1 MIDLAQIIRPRW
13 LSLVV
18 VFSISSGVLADV
30 GQAFRVCAD
39 PNNLP
44 FSAITQEG
52 FENRIAEIWAREL
65 GLPLEYTWF
74 PQRRGFVRNTLR
86 ALDESGVEYKC
97 DVVMGVAAGFDQ
109 LLTTKPYYRSTYA
122 LVYAKGRGLDE
133 VTSGKHFI
141 NLNPEIRNGLRI
153 GAFTPTPG
161 TKWLARH
168 GMTDQMV
175 AFVAMSGDP
184 EAYPGEIIEKE
195 LAGERLDAAI
205 VWGPIAGYFAKR
217 AEGVEIMVVPLE
229 SEPGIQFDFAISA
242 GVRYGD
248 GERKRLLEDLMQRTD
263 APMQAVFA
271 DYNVPLLDIVSTG
284 DTAQLPDDD

>member
-1 MIDLAQIIRPRW
+1 MHTTVSFLRRRFWIIIAG
-13 LSLVV
+13 SL
-18 VFSISSGVLADV
+18 SISAFAYE

-44 FSAITQEG
+44 FSASTQDG
-52 FENRIAEIWAREL
+52 LENKIASIWAREL
-65 GLPLEYTWF
+65 GLPLHYTWF
-74 PQRRGFVRNTLR
+74 PQRRGFVRNTLM
-86 ALDESGVEYKC
+86 ALDESGFEYKC

-122 LVYAKGRGLDE
+122 LVYAKGRSLDGVSNGSE
-133 VTSGKHFI
+133 FI
-141 NLNPEIRNGLRI
+141 KLAPEIRSGLKI

-161 TKWLARH
+161 TKWLSRH
-168 GMTDQMV
+168 GMTEQMV

-195 LAGERLDAAI
+195 IASGKLDAAI
-205 VWGPIAGYFAKR
+205 VWGPIAGYFASR
-217 AEGVEIMVVPLE
+217 SDDVEIVIIPLE

-248 GERKRLLEDLMQRTD
+248 RDRKRALEDLMDRT
-263 APMQAVFA
+263 AESMQAVFA
-271 DYNVPLLDIVSTG
+271 AYNVPLLDIGEVVVR
-284 DTAQLPDDD
+284 DDDD